1 MNGYEKAAALGLSGT
16 TAENVAV
23 LQTLTAQPISL
34 AYLMELLNFRGMLR
48 KTDGQN
54 GQERWIGTLP
64 NLKAALIA
72 IDQTASVAAYEM
84 WFSHVTNPR
93 QTSWDTSLPDYAASF
108 AAMEAAFAG
117 QENMPTQADFDAVVA
132 LGGGRPYAAL
142 TVEQF
147 EAQAAAAEAA
157 QAKVDLVVIV
167 DELKTEFDSKLNQ
180 ALYSISTGA
189 VTTRE
194 QILSVLLLE

>member
-1 MNGYEKAAALGLSGT
+1 MNGYEKAASIGISG
-16 TAENVAV
+16 VAADIV
-23 LQTLTAQPISL
+23 ATLQTLTAQPISL

-72 IDQTASVAAYEM
+72 MDQTASVAAYEM

-93 QTSWDTSLPDYAASF
+93 QTSWDTSLPGYAASF

-132 LGGGRPYAAL
+132 LGGGRPYASL
-142 TVEQF
+142 TVEQYN
-147 EAQAAAAEAA
+147 AQAAAAAA
-157 QAKVDLVVIV
+157 ATAKVALVQYATTR
-167 DELKTEFDSKLNQ
+167 KTEFDAAYNLTLRDINNGQ
-180 ALYSISTGA
+180 I
-189 VTTRE
+189 TTE
-194 QILSVLLLE
+194 AGVNDSLGVI

>member
-1 MNGYEKAAALGLSGT
+1 MNGYEKATSLGLSGT
-16 TAENVAV
+16 AAEKVAV

-72 IDQTASVAAYEM
+72 MDQTASVAAYEM

-93 QTSWDTSLPDYAASF
+93 QTSWDTSLPDYAGSF
-108 AAMEAAFAG
+108 AAMEAVFAG

-132 LGGGRPYAAL
+132 LGGGRPYASL
-142 TVEQF
+142 TVEAY
-147 EAQAAAAEAA
+147 EAEIAAAASAEEKADLREYLQSLKEMFNQNYNETLLAINTGTATTQEAVFTAA
-157 QAKVDLVVIV
+157 QL
-167 DELKTEFDSKLNQ
+167 
-180 ALYSISTGA
+180 
-189 VTTRE
+189 R
-194 QILSVLLLE
+194 

>member
-1 MNGYEKAAALGLSGT
+1 MNGYEKAASIGISGT
-16 TAENVAV
+16 AVEIVAM
-23 LQTLTAQPISL
+23 LRTLTAQSISL

-72 IDQTASVAAYEM
+72 MGQTASVAAYEM

-93 QTSWDTSLPDYAASF
+93 QTSWDTSLPAYAASF

-132 LGGGRPYAAL
+132 LGGGRPYADL
-142 TVEQF
+142 TVELYSSQK
-147 EAQAAAAEAA
+147 EAAETA
-157 QAKVDLVVIV
+157 QAKVDLVTIV
-167 DELKTEFDSKLNQ
+167 DELKTEFDAKLNQ